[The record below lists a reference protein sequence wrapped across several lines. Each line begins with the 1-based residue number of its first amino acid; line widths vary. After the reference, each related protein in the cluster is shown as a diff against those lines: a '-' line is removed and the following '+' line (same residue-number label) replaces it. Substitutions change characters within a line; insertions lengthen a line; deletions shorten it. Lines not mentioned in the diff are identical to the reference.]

1 MLPLSLYV
9 SNINKELTK
18 DNTVLLWAA
27 HSFKQLYKITIKI
40 LCERMEVSLTC
51 NKSIQF
57 PGQEVKCSKRQ
68 LGFCF
73 WKGFPCS

>member
-18 DNTVLLWAA
+18 DNTVLLWTA

-40 LCERMEVSLTC
+40 LCERMEVCLMC
-51 NKSIQF
+51 KESIQF

-68 LGFCF
+68 LGF
-73 WKGFPCS
+73 